1 MKIIFFGTPLFASKV
16 LRYLINQEHE
26 VVAIVCPP
34 DSKKGRGKKI
44 KACAVKKVGL
54 EQNIA
59 VLQPN
64 KLRDDAFVNILKEHN
79 PDIFVV
85 VAFRMLPQVIWEI
98 PSNGTINLHTSLLP
112 EYRGA
117 APINWVL
124 INGEKETG
132 VTTFLINNEI
142 DAGEIIL
149 QEKVT
154 LLKTTTAGQL
164 HNILINKGSSLLEK
178 TLSLI
183 NNSKFKT
190 IKQDPSSFKG
200 APKLFKALLKINWE
214 KSAQEIHNLVRGL
227 SPFLDKETMLK
238 DIAICPSAYFFVE
251 DDTLN
256 IKRIKVHL
264 TEVIKSNSSNFL
276 EIKTDNKSYLRI
288 VTIENEISIKQLQ
301 LEGKKPMTIQQFL
314 HGNKIKKII
323 L

>member
-64 KLRDDAFVNILKEHN
+64 KLRDDAFINILKEHN
-79 PDIFVV
+79 ADIFVV

-264 TEVIKSNSSNFL
+264 TEVIKSNSNNFL

>member
-64 KLRDDAFVNILKEHN
+64 KLRDDAFINILKEHN
-79 PDIFVV
+79 ADIFVV

-214 KSAQEIHNLVRGL
+214 KSAKEIHNLVRGL